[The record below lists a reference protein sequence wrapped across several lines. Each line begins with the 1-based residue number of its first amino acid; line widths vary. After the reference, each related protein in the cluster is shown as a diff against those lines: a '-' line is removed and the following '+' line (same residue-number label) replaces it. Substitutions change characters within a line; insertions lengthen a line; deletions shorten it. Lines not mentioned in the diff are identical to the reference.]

1 MEDIAV
7 ANRIRALRKLRGYTQ
22 QTFAKKLGV
31 SLAVLGAVER
41 GVRRL
46 DPKLLLKV
54 MAALELDEH
63 ALRQQE
69 APLQSRTGFPHS

>member
-54 MAALELDEH
+54 MVALELDEQ
-63 ALRQQE
+63 ALRKQE
-69 APLQSRTGFPHS
+69 APPHPRTGFPHI